1 MWGSRSRD
9 PRNWKLLGRIRLGV
23 EPISK
28 ALAENTTLTEINTP
42 LADTVYFAGEAHDAN
57 RQLGLPG
64 AVLSGFDV
72 VKEMFSHSMLA

>member
-1 MWGSRSRD
+1 MVGSNIKPS
-9 PRNWKLLGRIRLGV
+9 
-23 EPISK
+23 
-28 ALAENTTLTEINTP
+28 TLTEINTP